1 MLASD
6 SVCKVI
12 AVAAVSALAVSAF
25 ARETTGLSVDAEN
38 STVTVVL
45 GEAAAGGETNAV
57 YYAWSVDGQDKG
69 DDISNWP
76 NVVRL
81 GIVDETDAERTFSLA
96 ESPTAQYAARAFL
109 ATTSRG
115 YDYLIEAV
123 KSTGTAAGAATCYI
137 DTGFYPVGNKT
148 ICIVDCKMDN
158 TKGQQY
164 LFGCNDSGS
173 LSYCGYINGTKS
185 SGGKWAFSCDNG
197 AGEWKMPTD
206 LTVSST
212 ERVVVKLDGTPANET
227 GYVTVK
233 STGAT
238 HSKSYSA
245 AHTATSAY
253 PLVLFGRNSA
263 GTTNLQT
270 LATVYSCIIT
280 NDGACVRD
288 FHPAM
293 KRGVAGLWD
302 SVDDKFYA
310 SAGSDALI
318 AIGTNETYFVEDGD
332 VVASASPTW
341 TQASSDYVTDELYVE
356 SLSLTFASGGTKR
369 GKAPLVLTGENNWGG
384 SFTVYEGSL
393 IADFGRG
400 LAATDAVILDGGSY
414 GPITGEMVGWTPGAS
429 AAPGTV
435 SVASGATS
443 FGFTAYGHPL
453 SVVANGQPGSTLEY
467 GTASPYGFNQDS
479 LILNDVGATDT
490 LTLRHGI
497 KGVNSD
503 ESVPSLAIYSGAA
516 EAVVE
521 GGITNLSLVKWGAG
535 ALRIHSA
542 TNTFGDLRPYEGSLV
557 FAPPQGV
564 ATSFTAAA
572 TFTKG
577 TNTASDVT
585 FSNSVVRLG
594 GSPAWRGGT
603 DVTFVKSDV
612 TASEGDMTI
621 GSTAGVPSAPAKL
634 VLDNSSMSLGSKISY
649 LGSAAC
655 AGAIIITNGSSLTAY
670 RLCGYNGTV
679 NQYGGTV
686 TLTGN
691 VSDNAGSYPYNY
703 SMGFGASSGK
713 ACIYN
718 LYGGKLE
725 MSNSSAGFAIGVI
738 NSASV
743 GNGTLNV
750 YDGEVTSKG
759 AESFIA
765 RFRNDKGYLYVK
777 GGKVTFSKANTT
789 LYLTDAKAGAQAVCS
804 VSDGGVLDIN
814 GLVNAGRLVSDA
826 TGRKSYFYVYTNGTV
841 KARQIRCTA
850 DTTATATMVLDGGT
864 IEAKPSANASFIYGF
879 HDASVGIGG
888 VVIDTNGQDVE
899 AAQSFAARANQAWT
913 FGNTPA
919 EIVAAP
925 AFTKAGEGV
934 LTLTGT
940 NSWLCG
946 TCVSNGTLAVAEK
959 ALPETNLR
967 LAGGVIDLCGLTHTV
982 TNLIG
987 SGTIVN
993 GTLVVVGRVWPG
1005 YGDNDKLV
1013 VAADAT
1019 LSATN
1024 LSYSVDSVSGTCGT
1038 LVVKSPFDLSGV
1050 TIDID
1055 NQEATGRHGL
1065 VLVDGPV
1072 AGRPLSD
1079 PGVSVGANKVRFRA
1093 PGGMLLIH

>member
-6 SVCKVI
+6 SVCKVF
-12 AVAAVSALAVSAF
+12 AAAVMPMLSVSAF
-25 ARETTGLSVDAEN
+25 AREMTGFSVDAEN
-38 STVTVVL
+38 STATVVL
-45 GEAAAGGETNAV
+45 GEAAVEGETNAV
-57 YYAWSVDGQDKG
+57 YYAWSVDGQDRG

-81 GIVDETDAERTFSLA
+81 GIVDETDSERTFSLA
-96 ESPTAQYAARAFL
+96 ESPTAQYAARMFL

-123 KSTGTAAGAATCYI
+123 KSTGAAAGAATCYI

-263 GTTNLQT
+263 GTTNLQA

-302 SVDDKFYA
+302 SVEDKFYA

-332 VVASASPTW
+332 VAVASSPAW

-356 SLSLTFASGGTKR
+356 PLSLTFASGGTKR
-369 GKAPLVLTGENNWGG
+369 GKAPLVLTGSNDWGG
-384 SFTVYEGSL
+384 TFTVYEGSL
-393 IADFGRG
+393 ISDFGQG
-400 LAATDAVILDGGSY
+400 LATTDAVALDGGSY
-414 GPITGEMVGWTPGAS
+414 GPLTGETLGWTLS
-429 AAPGTV
+429 AVAAAGVVSVVPGT
-435 SVASGATS
+435 AS

-453 SVVANGQPGSTLEY
+453 TSTGSGLPSSMIEC
-467 GTASPYGFNQDS
+467 GTASSYGYNLES
-479 LILNDVGATDT
+479 LVLNDDWATDT
-490 LTLRHGI
+490 LTFKHGI
-497 KGVNSD
+497 AGANSD
-503 ESVPSLAIYSGAA
+503 ESVPSLTIYSGAA
-516 EAVVE
+516 EAVIE
-521 GGITNLSLVKWGAG
+521 GGITNISLTKWGAG
-535 ALRIHSA
+535 TLRIHSA
-542 TNTFGDLRPYEGSLV
+542 MNTFGDLHPYEGSLV
-557 FAPPQGV
+557 IAPPDGV
-564 ATSFTAAA
+564 LTNFTTAT

-577 TNTASDVT
+577 TNTASSVT

-603 DVTFVKSDV
+603 DVAFVNSKITVPSSGNV
-612 TASEGDMTI
+612 TA
-621 GSTAGVPSAPAKL
+621 GSAAGTGGKSGL
-634 VLDNSSMSLGSKISY
+634 ILDNSSLSVGGIFY
-649 LGSAAC
+649 
-655 AGAIIITNGSSLTAY
+655 Y
-670 RLCGYNGTV
+670 GYNADNSSSGTGDIV
-679 NQYGGTV
+679 LTNESSMTVSKLSGRNGLMRQYGGTV
-686 TLTGN
+686 TASYNGDDAFAIGNGGKGYHALPAATYELRNGTIKVTGAKSYFVIGSCN
-691 VSDNAGSYPYNY
+691 SLYYGDGTMYVYDGGEVSFAGSYGMLARY
-703 SMGFGASSGK
+703 SQDKGRLYIRGGKVTMSKSGVILYLTAGKKTSQAVCEVSAGGVLDVAGSIIAGYASSE
-713 ACIYN
+713 
-718 LYGGKLE
+718 GGHNAMLHVLTNGTLKVRSISSPMTNDT
-725 MSNSSAGFAIGVI
+725 MSAVFDGGTVVANSSASAKFFHGFT
-738 NSASV
+738 SASV
-743 GNGTLNV
+743 GV
-750 YDGEVTSKG
+750 
-759 AESFIA
+759 
-765 RFRNDKGYLYVK
+765 
-777 GGKVTFSKANTT
+777 
-789 LYLTDAKAGAQAVCS
+789 
-804 VSDGGVLDIN
+804 
-814 GLVNAGRLVSDA
+814 
-826 TGRKSYFYVYTNGTV
+826 
-841 KARQIRCTA
+841 
-850 DTTATATMVLDGGT
+850 
-864 IEAKPSANASFIYGF
+864 
-879 HDASVGIGG
+879 GG
-888 VVIDTNGQDVE
+888 VVMDTAGQSIGVP
-899 AAQSFAARANQAWT
+899 QSFAARANQTWT

-925 AFTKAGEGV
+925 AFVKAGEGT

-940 NSWLCG
+940 NTWLCG
-946 TCVSNGTLAVAEK
+946 TCVSNGTLAVAEN

-967 LAGGVIDLCGLTHTV
+967 LAGGVIDLCGETHTV
-982 TNLIG
+982 TNLVG
-987 SGTIVN
+987 SGTISN
-993 GTLVVVGRVWPG
+993 GTLVVVGKVWPG
-1005 YGDNDKLV
+1005 YGDNGELV

-1024 LSYSVDSVSGTCGT
+1024 LSYSVDSATGTSGR
-1038 LVVKSPFDLSGV
+1038 LIVKAPFSLSGV
-1050 TIDID
+1050 TISVD
-1055 NQEATGRHGL
+1055 NPDATGPYGL

-1072 AGRPLSD
+1072 TGSPLAD
-1079 PGVSVGANKVRFRA
+1079 PDVSIGPNKVKFRA
-1093 PGGMLLIH
+1093 PGMILLVY